1 MAGAYSEY
9 GINRYINE
17 TKRLFDV
24 LESRLAKADWLVGDK
39 YTIADIAS
47 YSWVRAAPPFLDIQ
61 LDGWPGMKKW
71 HDRIGER
78 PAVQKAQ
85 TIPEGTSSLEGFS
98 EMGKNMRAKVD
109 GMKETNKDS

>member
-9 GINRYINE
+9 GINRYVGE

-24 LESRLAKADWLVGDK
+24 LESRLAKADWLAGNK

-47 YSWVRAAPPFLDIQ
+47 YSWVRAGPAFLDLQ
-61 LDGWPGMKKW
+61 LDSWPGLNKW
-71 HDRIGER
+71 FKRIAER

-85 TIPEGTSSLEGFS
+85 TIPEGTRSLEEFT
-98 EMGKNMRAKVD
+98 EMGKSMRAKVD
-109 GMKETNKDS
+109 GMKDTNRDS